1 MTNFISRAEADE
13 LCDGLIKEYAGHG
26 SAVPVYID
34 IDGFVKDF
42 LKCTVVYES
51 ITEDDKDRIG
61 FTSDGN
67 RPLRILKNGK
77 VKEVVYPRN
86 TIVLDKYLLNPNE
99 FHHRRF
105 VLGHE
110 AGHILA
116 SRINPDSPACFHH
129 FTDREKTDY
138 TLNDMRERYNIN
150 EWQANMIAASLLM
163 PRYVMINALK
173 QFNGGRRLPI
183 YGENIFHP
191 REKAILNKMANALQ
205 VSHTALVIRLRDL
218 GMLNRHDVSEYI
230 QKELRLGG
238 NS

>member
-1 MTNFISRAEADE
+1 MTNYISRAEAEE
-13 LCDGLIKEYAGHG
+13 LCDELIKEYAGRG
-26 SAVPVYID
+26 TSIPAFVD

-42 LKCTVVYES
+42 LKCTIVYET
-51 ITEDDKDRIG
+51 IVEDDKDRIG
-61 FTSDGN
+61 FTGDGK
-67 RPLRILKNGK
+67 RPLRIFKNGK
-77 VKEVVYPRN
+77 AKEVVYPRN

-99 FHHRRF
+99 YNHRRF

-129 FTDREKTDY
+129 FVDLKKTNY
-138 TLNDMRERYNIN
+138 TLNDIRERYSIY
-150 EWQANMIAASLLM
+150 EWQANMIGASLLM
-163 PRYVMINALK
+163 PRYAMINMLK
-173 QFNGGRRLPI
+173 RFNGGRRLPV

-191 REKAILNKMANALQ
+191 REKTILSKMANALQ

-218 GMLNRHDVSEYI
+218 GMLNRHEVSEYI

-238 NS
+238 GM